1 GQRGPERER
10 TTAAL
15 HHAPRQAEHDPEDA
29 ADEQRHEHEVH
40 GAEVRV
46 RQPSERE
53 AHEQR
58 QLHVAEAHP
67 LRVDEGEEEEDPE
80 VDGESGQPEADAV
93 TRVQRDRCHD
103 EQTIR
108 SGMRYSRR
116 STTETATSADITTR
130 YAMTTHHFVNS
141 FVTNAHNNAFA
152 TAIAPCAAAGG
163 SQRSGIVDTA
173 RTTTV
178 RPNTAPR
185 TATMATA
192 AALMDDRR

>member
-1 GQRGPERER
+1 MASPASPKR
-10 TTAAL
+10 TRSPACN
-15 HHAPRQAEHDPEDA
+15 EIDA
-29 ADEQRHEHEVH
+29 TT
-40 GAEVRV
+40 
-46 RQPSERE
+46 SSTT
-53 AHEQR
+53 
-58 QLHVAEAHP
+58 VASN
-67 LRVDEGEEEEDPE
+67 
-80 VDGESGQPEADAV
+80 DGN
-93 TRVQRDRCHD
+93 
-103 EQTIR
+103 TIR

>member
-1 GQRGPERER
+1 MASPASPKR
-10 TTAAL
+10 TRSPACN
-15 HHAPRQAEHDPEDA
+15 EIDA
-29 ADEQRHEHEVH
+29 TT
-40 GAEVRV
+40 
-46 RQPSERE
+46 SSTT
-53 AHEQR
+53 
-58 QLHVAEAHP
+58 VASN
-67 LRVDEGEEEEDPE
+67 
-80 VDGESGQPEADAV
+80 DGN
-93 TRVQRDRCHD
+93 
-103 EQTIR
+103 TIR

-141 FVTNAHNNAFA
+141 FV

-192 AALMDDRR
+192 AALMDDR